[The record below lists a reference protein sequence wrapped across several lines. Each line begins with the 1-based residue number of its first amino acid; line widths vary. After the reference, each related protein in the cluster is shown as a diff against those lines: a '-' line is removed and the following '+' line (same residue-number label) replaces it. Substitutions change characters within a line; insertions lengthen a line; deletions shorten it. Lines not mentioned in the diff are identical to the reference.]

1 MALQTLNDKGF
12 RFLGLPLV
20 ALMGHLIFFNRNN
33 TGDEIFGFWGI
44 YFLSLAE
51 TVLIWETN
59 RLVFQF
65 FRYKYPALH
74 QTRRRILA
82 ILLVSTLLTII
93 VRTLNVFLYDAT
105 RFWGYRFPLE
115 AYLYNI
121 FVALLFVVVVGGT
134 YEAVY
139 YFRMW
144 KNTAVE
150 SEGLKRENLQT
161 QLHALKAK
169 INPHFL
175 FNSLGSLSSLIEED
189 AKRAQAFV
197 GEMATVYRY
206 LLQANEKDLVSLA
219 EEMHFIKAY
228 SNLLRTRFEEGL
240 QLVADIREK
249 EAELLLPPLTIQILL
264 ENAVKHNAI
273 LASRPLLVRIYTD
286 DAENLVVVNNLQRK
300 TSPVYSSKTG
310 LNNIMVKYRLLNQ
323 PEVLVTQTD
332 THFQVSVPLIKT
344 NVYAGFDR

>member
-1 MALQTLNDKGF
+1 MALQTLNDKWF
-12 RFLGLPLV
+12 RFFGLPVV
-20 ALMGHLIFFNRNN
+20 ALMGHIIFFNRNN
-33 TGDEIFGFWGI
+33 TGEEIFGFWEI

-65 FRYKYPALH
+65 FRRKYPALYL
-74 QTRRRILA
+74 TRRRIFA
-82 ILLVSTLLTII
+82 ILLVSTPLTIV

-115 AYLYNI
+115 AYLHNI
-121 FVALLFVVVVGGT
+121 FVALLFVVVVGGI

-161 QLHALKAK
+161 QLQALKAQ

-189 AKRAQAFV
+189 SGRAQAFV
-197 GEMATVYRY
+197 KEMATVYRY

-219 EEMHFIKAY
+219 EEMKFIRAY
-228 SNLLRTRFEEGL
+228 SSLLKTRFEEGL
-240 QLVADIREK
+240 QLVTGIGERE
-249 EAELLLPPLTIQILL
+249 AALLLPPLTVQLLL

-273 LASRPLLVRIYTD
+273 LAARPLQVRIYTD
-286 DAENLVVVNNLQRK
+286 DADNLVVANNLQRK

-310 LNNIMVKYRLLNQ
+310 LNNIRVKYRLLNHPNVQ
-323 PEVLVTQTD
+323 VTQTD

-344 NVYAGFDR
+344 NVYASLDR